1 MKKYYVIKFIL
12 SGNSNIQEYSSD
24 CIEDCRT
31 MRELLI
37 KQDQD
42 SANQYKIL
50 EVVE

>member
-1 MKKYYVIKFIL
+1 MKKYIVIKFIF
-12 SGNSNIQEYSSD
+12 SGSSNIQKYESD

-42 SANQYKIL
+42 SADQYKIL